1 MKLLYF
7 FIISLAIFIF
17 ESCSSEKKNQPNK
30 SIRPKEEKTLIELKN
45 GIYTEYYPG
54 RKKIKIQ
61 GAQNNQKQREGKWV
75 FYSESGLELSITY
88 YENGKR
94 TAHSIVK
101 YPNGTLRYV
110 GEYENDQMIGIWKY
124 YDEKGNLIQEKDYGR
139 IEK

>member
-7 FIISLAIFIF
+7 FIISLALFIF
-17 ESCSSEKKNQPNK
+17 ESCSSEKKDQPNK

-94 TAHSIVK
+94 TANSIVK

-110 GEYENDQMIGIWKY
+110 GEYENDQMIGVWKY